1 MYHLLTCC
9 APHLPV
15 LRDRYGDKEP
25 GSDRAAELLNLVE
38 AGPGAWTD
46 QKEAEAAT
54 SWAQEG
60 EEEVGDETNEGVPVG
75 VAGAAGDG
83 DGGGGDD
90 QGVAEFEAKV
100 GAGTRGDAA
109 STIIG
114 STVTAPASG
123 GGGRAPST
131 KRDKRKAAK
140 KRREESDVMMKQVQ
154 ETIVQGE
161 AKWG

>member
-1 MYHLLTCC
+1 M
-9 APHLPV
+9 
-15 LRDRYGDKEP
+15 
-25 GSDRAAELLNLVE
+25 E

-60 EEEVGDETNEGVPVG
+60 EEEAGDEKNQGVTVGD
-75 VAGAAGDG
+75 AGAAAGDG
-83 DGGGGDD
+83 DGGDD
-90 QGVAEFEAKV
+90 QGAAEFEAKD

-114 STVTAPASG
+114 SAVTAPASG
-123 GGGRAPST
+123 GGGRAPTT

-161 AKWG
+161 GKWG